1 MNICHLA
8 TKSFDEDII
17 IRRSIIYNGTPL
29 TIGKT
34 HIQQSNAVTE
44 ETIEFNK
51 SLPDEIN
58 IVKSLE
64 DGKEDIISSPI
75 GGIVQNNGNIL
86 PLSSI
91 YDYSVKP
98 NDELSEALPVGA
110 TFDDIFE
117 DATTKDYMRD
127 VALKLFPHMN
137 PNTCRADVSRDAFYT
152 PYIPL
157 VALTGCVPPQLKDG
171 DAYFNPE
178 GTLTIAEYLD
188 GLNSIKYGCNAN
200 NSRKKTLDNISDTRD
215 YFNEGYQSCLR
226 GISSPFF
233 NLYTREELMQP
244 ITRLELAYITVICWT
259 PFIEKF
265 NTLYGGS
272 FYLGITFD
280 WEVPSEILS
289 AYNDGFDYKVS
300 KISIDKDYD
309 IISLDVKDY
318 RSDRTME
325 EYKEDIKSGVAPIPL
340 PMFMSM
346 LELGVMDLFH
356 YEGQY
361 LDPMKEVSRGEFC
374 YFLAKLAKLFPTKY
388 IN

>member
-17 IRRSIIYNGTPL
+17 IRRSIVYNGTPL
-29 TIGKT
+29 TVGRT
-34 HIQQSNAVTE
+34 HTQQSNDVTE
-44 ETIEFNK
+44 ETIQFNK
-51 SLPDEIN
+51 SLPDEVN
-58 IVKSLE
+58 IVESLE
-64 DGKEDIISSPI
+64 EGKSDIINSPI
-75 GGIVQNNGNIL
+75 GSIVQNNGNIL

-91 YDYSVKP
+91 YDYNVKKS
-98 NDELSEALPVGA
+98 DEISEILPVGT

-117 DATTKDYMRD
+117 ADDTKEYMIG
-127 VALKLFPHMN
+127 VAVKMFPHLN
-137 PNTCRADVSRDAFYT
+137 PNTHRADVSMDAFYT

-157 VALTGCVPPQLKDG
+157 IALTGCIPPQLQDG
-171 DAYFNPE
+171 NAYFNPN
-178 GTLTIAEYLD
+178 GVVTISEYLD
-188 GLNSIKYGCNAN
+188 GLNSIKYGCNSN
-200 NSRKKTLDNISDTRD
+200 KSRKKTLDNISDTGD
-215 YFNEGYQSCLR
+215 FFNEGYQACLR

-244 ITRLELAYITVICWT
+244 ITRLELAYITVICWK

-272 FYLGITFD
+272 FYLGISFD
-280 WEVPSEILS
+280 WEVPSEVLS
-289 AYNDGFDYKVS
+289 LYNDGFDYKVS
-300 KISIDKDYD
+300 KISVDKEYD

-318 RSDRTME
+318 CSDRTMS
-325 EYKEDIKSGVAPIPL
+325 EYKEDIKSGVAPISL

-356 YEGQY
+356 YEGGY
-361 LDPMKEVSRGEFC
+361 LDPLKEVSRGEFC
-374 YFLAKLAKLFPTKY
+374 YFLSKLAKLFPTKY